1 MADRQG
7 EFACVHQSAGLG
19 CELRNEPREVKAK
32 LLIGLS
38 FFAFL
43 LKTSTGKVFSVVAL
57 FENDLEITLYK
68 YGGSLNF
75 VARRFL

>member
-1 MADRQG
+1 MLTENKQG
-7 EFACVHQSAGLG
+7 
-19 CELRNEPREVKAK
+19 EVKAK

-38 FFAFL
+38 FFAFV
-43 LKTSTGKVFSVVAL
+43 LKTSTGKVFSVIAL
-57 FENDLEITLYK
+57 FENDMEITLYK